1 MKFPGQR
8 KQKHYFPVDTKKQRT
23 VSKQSADPTHLQ
35 RQIYIVGMGQPLVD
49 IEVHVEPDFLARYG
63 IKPGESMVLDS
74 KVGQTLYN
82 ELKEGELIQGEFA
95 GGAIGNTLHN
105 YTVLSNNRSVLLGC
119 INRNITVGDYA
130 YTYLCHTSSLVD
142 LSYLMPC
149 NTPMG
154 RAICFISPDGE
165 RSFAIDPGCM
175 NDLELAH
182 VPERVIEHSSLM
194 LVTAFVLRDE
204 STPIYRS
211 AMHALSVAKKFDIPV
226 TLNLGTSFLIEQ
238 RPEFWRN
245 LISEYVNVVAMNE
258 VEAFALTGHSDPLLA
273 LQDTL
278 QWCDIALLTNG
289 PKGLYLGAHC
299 DRQALRATRRE
310 VESSS
315 IPEYNRHEYSRAM
328 RRDQCEDPVQ
338 IFSHI
343 NPYEGGPAEITTTN
357 GAGDAALSA
366 VLHDIAAND
375 YHKKIVP
382 SSIKHHRPHLTYSS
396 ISQIAKYA
404 NRVSYEVLSQ
414 NSPRLMYGL
423 PERED
428 SLEESYWDL

>member
-23 VSKQSADPTHLQ
+23 VSKKSTEPAQLQ
-35 RQIYIVGMGQPLVD
+35 RQIYIVGIGQPLVD
-49 IEVHVEPDFLARYG
+49 VEVHAEAELLERYG
-63 IKPGESMVLDS
+63 IKSGESLALDS
-74 KVGQTLYN
+74 QTGQALYQ
-82 ELKEGELIQGEFA
+82 ELKERELVRGEFA

-105 YTVLSNNRSVLLGC
+105 YTVLSNNRGVLLGC

-154 RAICFISPDGE
+154 RAICFISNSGE
-165 RSFAIDPGCM
+165 RSFAIDPGCI
-175 NDLELAH
+175 NDLTVDY
-182 VPERVIEHSSLM
+182 VPEHVIQHSSL
-194 LVTAFVLRDE
+194 LLLTAFLLRSEDNPIFA
-204 STPIYRS
+204 ST
-211 AMHALSVAKKFDIPV
+211 MHALSLAKKHGIPV
-226 TLNLGTSFLIEQ
+226 VLNLGTSFLIEQ
-238 RPEFWRN
+238 RPSFWQDLLR
-245 LISEYVNVVAMNE
+245 EYVNVVAMNE
-258 VEAFALTGHSDPLLA
+258 AEAFALTGQSDPLLA

-278 QWCDIALLTNG
+278 RWCDMALLTHG
-289 PKGLYLGAHC
+289 PKGLYLGGYC
-299 DRQALRATRRE
+299 DREALRQTSRE
-310 VESSS
+310 LESSS
-315 IPEYNRHEYSRAM
+315 IPEYNRYEYSRAM
-328 RRDQCEDPVQ
+328 RREDCESPVA
-338 IFSHI
+338 IYSHI

-366 VLHDIAAND
+366 VLHDISAND
-375 YHKKIVP
+375 YHHQMVP
-382 SSIKHHRPHLTYSS
+382 NSPKHRRTHLTYSS